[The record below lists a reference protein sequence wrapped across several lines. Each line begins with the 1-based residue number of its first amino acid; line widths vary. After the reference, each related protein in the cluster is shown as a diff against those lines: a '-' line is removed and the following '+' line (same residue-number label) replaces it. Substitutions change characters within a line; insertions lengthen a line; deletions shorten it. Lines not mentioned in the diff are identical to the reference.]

1 MAKTKGKKLVYVS
14 ESLIEGVAKI
24 SKNRGESV
32 GKVVED
38 ALRQSIRVNEDGYDV
53 KQVADFFNVMQAHRV
68 LGGVFV
74 PSSVL
79 DFLIGAVYS
88 EKREELL
95 SKWFES
101 GRWHGKYLKERF
113 DNPVKAFGCFLELSR
128 WDLNEVEV
136 KELVNSVR
144 IRCVST
150 VLTTEGTELLAK
162 FIEGVMDGLGY
173 KTEQVDCLKG
183 MIILESKI

>member
-1 MAKTKGKKLVYVS
+1 MAKSKGKKLVSVS
-14 ESLIEGVAKI
+14 EGLIEGIAKI

-38 ALRQSIRVNEDGYDV
+38 SLRQSVRVNEDGYDM

-79 DFLIGAVYS
+79 DYLVETVYS
-88 EKREELL
+88 EKKEELL

-136 KELVNSVR
+136 KELVSSVK

-150 VLTTEGTELLAK
+150 VYTNVHFLLTLFTESINRNIRDIRVREIKIRRQNKNAK
-162 FIEGVMDGLGY
+162 T
-173 KTEQVDCLKG
+173 K
-183 MIILESKI
+183 S

>member
-14 ESLIEGVAKI
+14 EGLIEGIAKI
-24 SKNRGESV
+24 SRNRGESV
-32 GKVVED
+32 GKIVED
-38 ALRQSIRVNEDGYDV
+38 SLKQSVIVSEEGYDM

-79 DFLIGAVYS
+79 EYLIEAVYPNG
-88 EKREELL
+88 KEELL
-95 SKWFES
+95 AKWFES
-101 GRWHGKYLKERF
+101 GRWNGKYLKEKF
-113 DNPVKAFGCFLELSR
+113 DDPVKAFACFLELSR

-136 KELVNSVR
+136 KDLGDSVK

-150 VLTTEGTELLAK
+150 VLTNEGTELLAK

-173 KTEQVDCLKG
+173 KTEKVDCLKG
-183 MIILESKI
+183 MIILEAKS